1 MKAPERFETVIVG
14 GGQAGL
20 AIGYHLMKRG
30 RPGVILDASERIGD
44 AWRTR
49 WDSLR
54 LFTPAKYDGLPGWR
68 FPGPGWSFPTKDE
81 MADYL
86 EAYASRFALDVRTGV
101 RVDRLSRQGHRFVL
115 TAGERRFEADDVVI
129 ASGAHHIPKVPPF
142 AFDLDRGIV
151 QMHSK
156 HYRNPSQLREGPV
169 LVVGLGNSGAEIA
182 FELSRR
188 LRTIVAGEPSAQIPF
203 RHGGFAGRVAI
214 PGVRFLGHHVLTRR
228 TPIGRRLAAKFEHG
242 AAPLIRVRVKE
253 LLAAGVERVPRVIG
267 VRDGLPLLQDGRVL
281 EVSNV
286 IWCTG
291 FRQDLS
297 WIDLP
302 SFGQTGPP
310 PHVRGVVPSE
320 AGLYFMGLRFQFSES
335 SDTLVGLDRDGAY
348 VAKAIALRQ
357 ERSLLPE
364 DALVTA

>member
-1 MKAPERFETVIVG
+1 MNAPGRFETVIVG

-20 AIGYHLMKRG
+20 AIGYHLMKEG

-44 AWRTR
+44 VWRTR

-68 FPGPGWSFPTKDE
+68 FPGRGRSFPTKNE

-86 EAYASRFALDVRTGV
+86 EAYASRFGLDVRSGV
-101 RVDRLSRQGHRFVL
+101 RVDHLSKQGGRFVL
-115 TAGERRFEADDVVI
+115 TANERRFEADDVVI

-142 AFDLDRGIV
+142 AFELDRGVV

-156 HYRNPSQLREGPV
+156 QYRDPSQLQDGPV

-182 FELSRR
+182 FELSRTR
-188 LRTIVAGEPSAQIPF
+188 RTIVSGEPSAQIPF
-203 RHGGFAGRVAI
+203 RHGGFAGRVAL
-214 PGVRFLGHHVLTRR
+214 PGVRFLGHHILTRR
-228 TPIGRRLAAKFEHG
+228 TPIGRKLGPKLEHG

-253 LLAAGVERVPRVIG
+253 LVAAGVERVPRVIG
-267 VRDGLPLLQDGRVL
+267 VRAGLPLLQDGRVL
-281 EVSNV
+281 EASNV

-291 FRQDLS
+291 FRQDFS
-297 WIDLP
+297 WVELP
-302 SFGQTGPP
+302 SFGQDGPP

-320 AGLYFMGLRFQFSES
+320 PGLYFMGLRFQFSES
-335 SDTLVGLDRDGAY
+335 SDTLVGLDRDAAY
-348 VAKAIALRQ
+348 VAKAIVSRQ